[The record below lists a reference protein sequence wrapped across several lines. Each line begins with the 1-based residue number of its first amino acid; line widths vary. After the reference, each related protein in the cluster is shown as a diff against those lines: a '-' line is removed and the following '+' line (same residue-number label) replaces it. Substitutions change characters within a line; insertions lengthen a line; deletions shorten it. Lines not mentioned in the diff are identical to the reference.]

1 MKTMLNEN
9 LIFQDLDFSTAD
21 EALEYLA
28 GELHQQGLGVE
39 DYVDAVLAREK
50 EYPTGLPAK
59 INVAI
64 PHTDSKYVNEPSV
77 AVGILNQPV
86 QFKSMENP
94 DNILDVQIIMMLAIK
109 DPNNQIEFLQSVI
122 SLIQDESAL
131 EDILSSGDKNKIK
144 EILENY
150 L

>member
-21 EALEYLA
+21 EALKYLA
-28 GELHQQGLGVE
+28 RELHQQGLVVE
-39 DYVDAVLAREK
+39 DYADAVLAREK

-109 DPNNQIEFLQSVI
+109 DPSNQIEFLQSVI